1 MKRRWWIAALLVV
14 VGIGTF
20 LAIYLRFRQPPL
32 TARMLPEGADAYIY
46 VNLRPVRSFVKLE
59 PGKLIQDPEVIGFTS
74 ETGISPERDLEEIA
88 LAVLPAEKASSGE
101 PERRFAEIF
110 AASYDMSRL
119 EKFLRGHAKAV
130 DRYADYEIFI
140 IPREDRTVRVTL
152 LDARMIAASNASS
165 PDAIHAM
172 IDRFT
177 RRGGHTP
184 ALLRR
189 NYDHVPVGAIGW
201 AVMRQGFIPLPG
213 GSSLSLPHDTDV
225 IASVRVLSSLELRA
239 EARCTSD
246 QEAKKLAESLQTYL
260 ALFNTIQVTMGTKGP
275 DADAKQLFDNLRVE
289 QDDNVVKATAEV
301 PLSFLA
307 KMMSQSPVGNKAE

>member
-1 MKRRWWIAALLVV
+1 VLMV
-14 VGIGTF
+14 VGIAAI
-20 LAIYLRFRQPPL
+20 LAVYLRFRQPPL
-32 TARMLPEGADAYIY
+32 TARMLPEGADAYLY
-46 VNLRPVRSFVKLE
+46 VDLRPVRSFVKLE

-74 ETGISPERDLEEIA
+74 ETGISPERDLEEFA
-88 LAVLPAEKASSGE
+88 LAVLPPEKASSGE

-130 DRYADYEIFI
+130 DRYADYEIFV

-152 LDARMIAASNASS
+152 LDARMIAASNTSS
-165 PDAIHAM
+165 PDAIHAI

-201 AVMRQGFIPLPG
+201 AVMQQGFIPLPG
-213 GSSLSLPHDTDV
+213 GSSVSLPRDTDV

-239 EARCTSD
+239 EARCASD
-246 QEAKKLAESLQTYL
+246 QDAKKLAESIQTYL

-275 DADAKQLFDNLRVE
+275 DADAKQLFDNLRME
-289 QDDNVVKATAEV
+289 QDGKVVKATAEV
-301 PLSFLA
+301 PLNFLA
-307 KMMSQSPVGNKAE
+307 KMMSQSPAGNKAE